1 MTTPNLC
8 PACGQPLP
16 HPKRRG
22 PRSRST
28 HPDAQTRSLPTRLRA
43 LYSDGRPF
51 AADDAARELGA
62 SFAVVSA
69 TLRRMKDAAR
79 QPALIQTESGQ
90 WVGEWRITPTP

>member
-1 MTTPNLC
+1 MTTSNLC
-8 PACGQPLP
+8 RTCGQPLP

-43 LYSDGRPF
+43 LYADGRPF

-90 WVGEWRITPTP
+90 WVGEWRITTPP

>member
-1 MTTPNLC
+1 MTTPPTC
-8 PACGQPLP
+8 PSCGQPLP

-22 PRSRST
+22 PRSKST

-43 LYSDGRPF
+43 LYADGRPF

-90 WVGEWRITPTP
+90 WVGEWRITTPP